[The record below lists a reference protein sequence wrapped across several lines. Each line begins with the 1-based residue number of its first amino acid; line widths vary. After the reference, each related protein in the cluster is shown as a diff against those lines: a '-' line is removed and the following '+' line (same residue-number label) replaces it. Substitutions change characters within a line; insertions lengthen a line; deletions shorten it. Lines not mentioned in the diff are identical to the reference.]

1 MTSNCSVWDQPGG
14 PSNEGAIVRESVYRP
29 LQRSLDGHRAFT
41 RMHAG
46 NVNEAMSSL
55 VRHFEMQKRGVRFLP
70 AQVVNRA
77 VRQINRKGRA
87 DRRAINPAI

>member
-1 MTSNCSVWDQPGG
+1 
-14 PSNEGAIVRESVYRP
+14 
-29 LQRSLDGHRAFT
+29 
-41 RMHAG
+41 
-46 NVNEAMSSL
+46 MSSL